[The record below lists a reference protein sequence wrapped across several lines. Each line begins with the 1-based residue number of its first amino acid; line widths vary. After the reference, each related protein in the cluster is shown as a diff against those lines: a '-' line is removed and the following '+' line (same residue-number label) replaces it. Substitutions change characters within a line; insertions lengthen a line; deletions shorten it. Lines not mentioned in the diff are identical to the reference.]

1 VVAKPLFCS
10 ILLTSPHSV
19 LSFCLILISRPEH
32 NATELAVLPALFAAG
47 LARFHVRKPGW
58 SAARVEAFVRAV
70 PAQYH
75 ARLVL
80 HGHPQLVRQCQLG
93 GLHLTASQRA
103 ATPRRPT
110 LRPGQS
116 LSTSFHSLEEISRTR
131 RRYDYVFLS
140 PIFDSI
146 SKSGYASGFSLP
158 TLQTQLPRTATRSNN
173 HPQVLALGGITAD
186 NIGLL
191 SPIDFAGAAVL
202 GSIWQSADPV
212 AAFQQVQAAISSWK
226 HQL

>member
-1 VVAKPLFCS
+1 M
-10 ILLTSPHSV
+10 
-19 LSFCLILISRPEH
+19 
-32 NATELAVLPALFAAG
+32 PALFAAG

-58 SAARVEAFVRAV
+58 SAAQVEAFIKKV
-70 PAQYH
+70 PTQYH

-80 HGHPQLVRQCQLG
+80 HGHPQLVRQYQLG

-103 ATPRRPT
+103 AAQRRPV

-116 LSTSFHSLEEISRTR
+116 LSTSFHSLKEISRTR

-158 TLQTQLPRTATRSNN
+158 ALQTQLPSMATRAGH
-173 HPQVLALGGITAD
+173 HPRIMALGGITAD

-191 SPIDFAGAAVL
+191 PPIGFGGAAVL
-202 GSIWQSADPV
+202 GSIWQSTDPV
-212 AAFQQVQAAISSWK
+212 DAFQQLQNAIEE
-226 HQL
+226 LRRN